1 MHETPPHRRL
11 LGKRPYVVALTGG
24 IATGKST
31 AAAVLRAL
39 GAPVLDADAISR
51 ALTAPGG
58 AAAEAVLARFGTLD
72 RRALAAIVFTDERA
86 RGDLNAI
93 VHPLVTDALRQGIAE
108 AAAPVVVLDVPLLYE
123 AGLDG
128 LADEVWVTHVPE
140 AEQIRRLHDRDGLEE
155 AAARARINSQ
165 MPTAEKLRRADHGID
180 TIGAPEDTRACVK
193 ALYTQALKKA
203 EP

>member
-1 MHETPPHRRL
+1 M
-11 LGKRPYVVALTGG
+11 GKRPYVVALTGG

-39 GAPVLDADAISR
+39 SAPVLDADQIAR
-51 ALTAPGG
+51 ALTEPGG
-58 AAAEAVLARFGTLD
+58 AAAEAVLHRFGTLD
-72 RRALAAIVFTDERA
+72 RRALAGIVFADDRA

-93 VHPLVTDALRQGIAE
+93 VHPLVADALRKGIAE
-108 AAAPVVVLDVPLLYE
+108 ANAPVVVLDVPLLYE
-123 AGLDG
+123 AGLDK
-128 LADEVWVTHVPE
+128 LADEIWVTHVPE
-140 AEQIRRLHDRDGLEE
+140 AEQIRRLHTRDGLEE
-155 AAARARINSQ
+155 AAARARIESQ

-180 TIGAPEDTRACVK
+180 TMDAYEVTRARVQ